1 MHKHLQNLQRLFQK
15 MQTRYGENDEL
26 VMQLKQELIAFETKM
41 SKETAT
47 FNKGRRHLDLI
58 PPSHAIH

>member
-26 VMQLKQELIAFETKM
+26 VVQLKQELTAIEAKVTKDL
-41 SKETAT
+41 SAV
-47 FNKGRRHLDLI
+47 NKGRRHLDLA
-58 PPSHAIH
+58 PASHALH